1 MYDPGYSSYQDPR
14 LQPPEE
20 PEQETCGDCTYY
32 REVCSYQPANKM
44 KHCIGVCIYEVFQ
57 ADTFEQLAKA
67 DLVEVDPT
75 DEPCKDY
82 KEDK

>member
-1 MYDPGYSSYQDPR
+1 MEDCGYKSYQDPR

-20 PEQETCGDCTYY
+20 PEQETCGDCDYY
-32 REVCSYQPANKM
+32 RDVCNKQ
-44 KHCIGVCIYEVFQ
+44 KSNGLTHCVGVCIYEVFQ

-75 DEPCKDY
+75 DEPCCDFKG
-82 KEDK
+82 DK

>member
-1 MYDPGYSSYQDPR
+1 MNIPGYMNYQDPR

-20 PEQETCGDCTYY
+20 PERETCGDCDFY
-32 REVCSYQPANKM
+32 RDVCSKQKSNGI
-44 KHCIGVCIYEVFQ
+44 KHCIGVCVFEVFQ
-57 ADTFEQLAKA
+57 AKTMADLTAA

-75 DEPCKDY
+75 DEPCIEF

>member
-1 MYDPGYSSYQDPR
+1 MEDCGYTSYQDPR

-20 PEQETCGDCTYY
+20 PEQETCGDCDYY
-32 REVCSYQPANKM
+32 RDVCSKQKANGVT
-44 KHCIGVCIYEVFQ
+44 HCIGVCIYEVFQ
-57 ADTFEQLAKA
+57 ADTFEQLTKA

-75 DEPCKDY
+75 GEPCEDF